1 MKKLNKQTLQAI
13 AYAQNAISFIFLN
26 PEAGKAINGIYLFGS
41 AVRSELTSESDID
54 IFIDCDIKKEEL
66 IERLSKV
73 AISNFYRSKDF
84 EKWKVFKFNYSLSIK
99 VGNLKTWH
107 LKSSIMSEGILLYS
121 KKIGLIPSERMV
133 LFVYTLPKNKKAY
146 LHFIRLLYGRT
157 EEGYKGEGLL
167 KDINGRKISTN
178 VFIVPKENQQIV
190 MKFMQ
195 KEKIDYSMKEICVF
209 E

>member
-41 AVRSELTSESDID
+41 AVRGELTNESDID

-66 IERLSKV
+66 IEKLSKV
-73 AISNFYRSKDF
+73 GILNFYRSKDF
-84 EKWKVFKFNYSLSIK
+84 EKWKVLKFNYPLSVK
-99 VGNLKTWH
+99 VGDINTWH

-121 KKIGLIPSERMV
+121 KKISIVPLERMI
-133 LFVYTLPKNKKAY
+133 LFVYTLPKIKKKY
-146 LHFIRLLYGRT
+146 LHFIRLLYGRK
-157 EEGYKGEGLL
+157 EKGYKGEGFLREV
-167 KDINGRKISTN
+167 NGKRIGTN
-178 VFIVPKENQQIV
+178 TFIVPKENQQIV

-195 KEKIDYSMKEICVF
+195 KENIDYSMKEICVF